1 MLVTCSALDLAS
13 PMVKTES
20 KLIAEVL
27 SPGTAAYDRGLK
39 FSHYRRIASLAK
51 YVVIDLDTRSTDC
64 YRKGADGLWVLH
76 PFARGETVSLASVAL
91 ELSAAQLF
99 AEVPET

>member
-1 MLVTCSALDLAS
+1 
-13 PMVKTES
+13 MVKTES

-27 SPGTAAYDRGLK
+27 SPGTVAYDRGLK